1 MDHRPLCRPSWRE
14 IVLLRRALQLWKCR
28 CQRSHFGR
36 MGVDGWL
43 GVPSLESNAAM
54 GNHGFER
61 DNHRTS
67 LMMYDDLICFC
78 LYLCGYVWYQRVYC
92 WTYLGIILSNLKWPH
107 SQRLPE
113 TVIFNDYFFCWEG
126 SNHDSA
132 KIYLDHVWFLN
143 PAFSNMVPATLIA
156 DVWDDLGFPRYLA
169 RGFPNSC
176 ASGHGRYW
184 RGSLGL
190 CGAVWNA
197 RTMFWNLSPSQSP
210 VDCRQDIA
218 GIFWAFQGQNYT
230 SS

>member
-1 MDHRPLCRPSWRE
+1 MDNRPLCRPSWRE

-113 TVIFNDYFFCWEG
+113 TVIFNDYFFLLGRFKPWLSKDIPGPCLIFEPSFLQYGACYTNCWRMG
-126 SNHDSA
+126 RFRFSSVFGTWVS
-132 KIYLDHVWFLN
+132 KLLCVW
-143 PAFSNMVPATLIA
+143 T
-156 DVWDDLGFPRYLA
+156 W
-169 RGFPNSC
+169 
-176 ASGHGRYW
+176 
-184 RGSLGL
+184 
-190 CGAVWNA
+190 
-197 RTMFWNLSPSQSP
+197 
-210 VDCRQDIA
+210 
-218 GIFWAFQGQNYT
+218 
-230 SS
+230 